1 MKRCLSMKLFVILLI
16 TSLTSPFLQINHRFV
31 QKSITSVKNSAI
43 KISVNNNVI
52 ITEQGNATK
61 LNLGQRVAY
70 PGDFLVH
77 EKVALCKCLLISW
90 L

>member
-1 MKRCLSMKLFVILLI
+1 MQSYLVRKLFIILLI
-16 TSLTSPFLQINHRFV
+16 ISITSPFLQNSHRFS
-31 QKSITSVKNSAI
+31 QQSITSIKN
-43 KISVNNNVI
+43 SVNNNGI

-77 EKVALCKCLLISW
+77 EKVALRVIVYF
-90 L
+90 